1 MSEQIQELK
10 IVSNGKEVVI
20 KNIDDFVT
28 DGVVIEVNGR
38 KSYMT
43 GQTLIGI
50 LQEKYASTVEPLSK
64 EPLSL

>member
-1 MSEQIQELK
+1 MSELK

-28 DGVVIEVNGR
+28 NCVTLEVNGR

-64 EPLSL
+64 EPLFLQ